1 MSLSNKEIAA
11 LIVDFLS
18 SSSSSVNEDY
28 VDSLNVAIDCITE
41 AFQFERDETDSLIS
55 GPFNGKKL
63 PELLASAPSSGGV
76 SGEPVKV
83 HIPVEDAAAKAK
95 AEELKLQGNKAMA
108 AKKFDEAIEKYT
120 AAIEVSPSNAVYY
133 SNRAAAYSSLK
144 QYEQAVKDA
153 EQAIEVDPTYSKGF
167 SRLGFAKYAL
177 NKPEEALD
185 AYKKVLDIEGEK
197 ATDVMKRDYE
207 TAKKKVETSMNLEK
221 SSTSASSEDVSDK
234 SATEGPGAGAGGLPD
249 LSSLLGGGGLGGGL
263 GALLNNPQ
271 VMQAA
276 EKMMQ
281 NPGLMQDMMSNPAMK
296 QMANQFSSGGG
307 MPDLSQMM
315 NDPSIRDMAK
325 NMFGG
330 GNGSQQ

>member
-1 MSLSNKEIAA
+1 
-11 LIVDFLS
+11 
-18 SSSSSVNEDY
+18 
-28 VDSLNVAIDCITE
+28 
-41 AFQFERDETDSLIS
+41 
-55 GPFNGKKL
+55 
-63 PELLASAPSSGGV
+63 
-76 SGEPVKV
+76 
-83 HIPVEDAAAKAK
+83 
-95 AEELKLQGNKAMA
+95 
-108 AKKFDEAIEKYT
+108 
-120 AAIEVSPSNAVYY
+120 
-133 SNRAAAYSSLK
+133 
-144 QYEQAVKDA
+144 
-153 EQAIEVDPTYSKGF
+153 
-167 SRLGFAKYAL
+167 
-177 NKPEEALD
+177 
-185 AYKKVLDIEGEK
+185 
-197 ATDVMKRDYE
+197 MKRDYE